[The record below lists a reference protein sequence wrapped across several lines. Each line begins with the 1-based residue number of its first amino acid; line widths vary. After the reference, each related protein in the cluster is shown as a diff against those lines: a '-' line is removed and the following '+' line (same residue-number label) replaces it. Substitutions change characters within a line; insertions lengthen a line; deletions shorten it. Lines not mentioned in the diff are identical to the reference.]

1 MTVEHWIALVPSIP
15 SVEGIM
21 GQNQSDAIPQVLLL
35 VVLYL
40 HELVSEVVVM
50 QELIVVVSQYEMLLP
65 LQVLQD
71 SDCGLRVVAGD
82 VPQDEH
88 MVRRLHYG
96 VPVLCHPVVIVLR
109 PIQLVVR
116 KRQLILRSPDWIRVS
131 LIPKVNVRNVEV
143 VVHHLAPLV
152 YLQFT
157 HHKPSLSRIQ
167 PRTLGSPMHR
177 DRTSMHTATR
187 TIYMVVS
194 VIKFSKLRDFIRSAC
209 GASTT
214 TRAA

>member
-1 MTVEHWIALVPSIP
+1 
-15 SVEGIM
+15 
-21 GQNQSDAIPQVLLL
+21 
-35 VVLYL
+35 
-40 HELVSEVVVM
+40 
-50 QELIVVVSQYEMLLP
+50 MLLS

-116 KRQLILRSPDWIRVS
+116 KRQLILSPPDWIRVS

-143 VVHHLAPLV
+143 VVQGQSRSFGL
-152 YLQFT
+152 FT
-157 HHKPSLSRIQ
+157 TQSS
-167 PRTLGSPMHR
+167 S
-177 DRTSMHTATR
+177 
-187 TIYMVVS
+187 
-194 VIKFSKLRDFIRSAC
+194 SASW
-209 GASTT
+209 GISEGVPVEPVLPQEP
-214 TRAA
+214 